1 MRHFGA
7 KFAVLIFTPNRLA
20 MKKLFSLFLVSAP
33 IGLLAQNPP
42 LKARFE
48 VEPGCGGRGR
58 LFVQVEC
65 TEDPFDVMEVWLTRH
80 ELNERGERVLVDRM
94 ARRKVDPGTFVIANL
109 SRGGYYNVWLQG
121 CDAKVVSVET
131 YGGDGC
137 DRPGEPFAPEVLS
150 STSAVQAERPAPPQP
165 TGRLVVNEEDVTKDV
180 DRDDEPKPDVGE
192 AEEAKADAA
201 DQREDPRDFP
211 RPRPKRDDNAF
222 GHSSTR
228 AFKPSGSGG
237 GSGGGTP
244 QSGGAKTT
252 GNMSAKPR

>member
-1 MRHFGA
+1 
-7 KFAVLIFTPNRLA
+7 
-20 MKKLFSLFLVSAP
+20 MKKQFSVFLILVP

-42 LKARFE
+42 LNARFE
-48 VEPGCGGRGR
+48 VEPGCGGQGR
-58 LFVQVEC
+58 MFVQVEC

-80 ELNERGERVLVDRM
+80 EVNERGERVLVDRM

-150 STSAVQAERPAPPQP
+150 STSAVGADRPAPPQP
-165 TGRLVVNEEDVTKDV
+165 TGRLVVNKEDVTKDV
-180 DRDDEPKPDVGE
+180 ERDDEPKPEVGE
-192 AEEAKADAA
+192 AEKAKADDA
-201 DQREDPRDFP
+201 DQREDLRDFP

-222 GHSSTR
+222 GHSSART
-228 AFKPSGSGG
+228 FKHSGSGG
-237 GSGGGTP
+237 GSGVGTP
-244 QSGGAKTT
+244 QSGSQTT
-252 GNMSAKPR
+252 QKLSTKPR